1 MSKHQEGPSYAHVVP
16 VRTLLGVFGAL
27 MFLTVLTYAV
37 TYVDLGALNIW
48 VALGI
53 ALVKGTLVAL
63 VFMHL
68 LWDRKFYIIVLVS
81 ALLCVMIFIGI
92 ALLDSGQYQAD
103 LIPNFAPAITP

>member
-1 MSKHQEGPSYAHVVP
+1 MNKHHEGPAYAHVVS

-27 MFLTVLTYAV
+27 MFLTILTYAV

-48 VALGI
+48 VAMGI
-53 ALVKGTLVAL
+53 AVVKGTLVAL

-68 LWDRKFYIIVLVS
+68 LWDKKFYAVVLMS
-81 ALLCVMIFIGI
+81 ALVCVMIFIGI

-103 LIPNFAPAITP
+103 LIPGYAPSIIP